1 MSTTGQVGARSLGR
15 ERGKKGGGIWK
26 LLLGLLLLL
35 LLAFALITLL
45 GSEDDNEAG
54 SGANAPAVQQAA
66 PNSGNAGGAAAV
78 AGGAGAGT
86 LVSGADTS
94 LLGAGG
100 GMLGGMVGEQATG
113 TGIEVLSVAK
123 QGFFVGTEE
132 QDRVYVE
139 FGADVGEDETARD
152 YTPSA
157 GDTVD
162 LRGEIRPAP
171 EDPGR
176 TLRLE
181 APDANVVE
189 AQGGF
194 INATNV
200 SKSS

>member
-1 MSTTGQVGARSLGR
+1 MSTTSQVGARSLGK

-26 LLLGLLLLL
+26 LLLALLLLL

-45 GSEDDNEAG
+45 SGDDDNDAG

-66 PNSGNAGGAAAV
+66 PNNAGGAAAG

-86 LVSGADTS
+86 LVGGADTS
-94 LLGAGG
+94 LLGADG

-113 TGIEVLSVAK
+113 TGIEVLSVAV

-152 YTPSA
+152 YTPSV
-157 GDTVD
+157 GDAVD

-181 APDANVVE
+181 AADANVVE
-189 AQGGF
+189 TQGGF